1 MAQWDQ
7 LRLWGTG
14 TLRSL
19 AQGSGL
25 KDLCYRSCSLGHS
38 HGWDLIPGQGTAYA
52 AGRPKKKKKRLVFRV
67 PWWLSGIKVRRCH
80 CCGSDHCGGVGS
92 GTLIQ
97 ELSHAVGAAQNK
109 HQKTSGTYGQ
119 LTSDRG
125 GESIQWRK
133 ESLFSKWGRETRQLQ
148 AKEWK

>member
-1 MAQWDQ
+1 M
-7 LRLWGTG
+7 
-14 TLRSL
+14 RS
-19 AQGSGL
+19 AET
-25 KDLCYRSCSLGHS
+25 LGH
-38 HGWDLIPGQGTAYA
+38 WDTSIPGPGEWVEGSVLLQLQPRSQPWVGSDPWPGNCICRREA
-52 AGRPKKKKKRLVFRV
+52 KKEKKRTVFRV

-109 HQKTSGTYGQ
+109 HQKTSCTYGQ

-133 ESLFSKWGRETRQLQ
+133 ESLFSK
-148 AKEWK
+148 